1 MQVTNDVIQLYAQVM
16 PCSDPIIKSLMVQ
29 AEFSDVVKLGQIK
42 TDDALVTTLVERWRP
57 ESHAFHLLVGEC
69 TITLKDVSLQLGLR
83 IDGKLVI
90 GSTGVVH
97 LKNALVGSTP
107 KLKWLKENML
117 TLLVKPTPQNLPVH
131 CRAYILGLIS
141 RVLMSNKS
149 GNIVHLMYLPLL
161 VDLDWASWCSW
172 VSTCLSHL
180 YRKMCRTVYPTSLI
194 MEGCTMLL

>member
-1 MQVTNDVIQLYAQVM
+1 MKSTTTLLWKQHPNRFGEVTNDVIQLYAQVM

-117 TLLVKPTPQNLPVH
+117 TLLNSLSHIPNNGRMYNVV
-131 CRAYILGLIS
+131 IVVGMIS
-141 RVLMSNKS
+141 HVIHSTKDRVSAV
-149 GNIVHLMYLPLL
+149 I
-161 VDLDWASWCSW
+161 
-172 VSTCLSHL
+172 STCN
-180 YRKMCRTVYPTSLI
+180 K
-194 MEGCTMLL
+194 MEGQGATIFLESHAVML